1 LIKNFTFLLDKHY
14 NRDTLLVPHPN
25 TGETMTNEQRN
36 ARIDDLLA
44 EVLDLLASQPDN
56 PDHPIRAVVER
67 YNTVY
72 GQDYI
77 AYDNNEHAEMQRIP
91 DDLEVKKD

>member
-1 LIKNFTFLLDKHY
+1 MTSEQKND
-14 NRDTLLVPHPN
+14 
-25 TGETMTNEQRN
+25 
-36 ARIDDLLA
+36 RIDDLLA
-44 EVLDLLASQPDN
+44 EVLDLLANQPDS

-77 AYDNNEHAEMQRIP
+77 AYDNNEHAEMQRVP

>member
-1 LIKNFTFLLDKHY
+1 
-14 NRDTLLVPHPN
+14 
-25 TGETMTNEQRN
+25 MTSEQKN

-44 EVLDLLASQPDN
+44 EVLDLLANQPDS